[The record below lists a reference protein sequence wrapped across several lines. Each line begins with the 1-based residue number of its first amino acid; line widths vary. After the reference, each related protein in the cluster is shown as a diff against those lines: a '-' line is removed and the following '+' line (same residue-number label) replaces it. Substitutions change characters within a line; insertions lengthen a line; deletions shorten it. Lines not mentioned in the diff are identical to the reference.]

1 MRGVPRNAPYDVPFL
16 GIMVWQGK
24 RVQNGT
30 VLRPSAPYHLGM
42 TVKELTLQQ
51 LLSVSCSTCGAAPGE
66 QCVLHYGGV
75 RFAPHP
81 TRKFDQIRN
90 ERLCGLIAMEQGEIA
105 KLKMAA
111 RLKKNARSLG
121 LLSNL

>member
-1 MRGVPRNAPYDVPFL
+1 VNPNAEAAIGGMVDRG
-16 GIMVWQGK
+16 IQI
-24 RVQNGT
+24 VQNGT

-51 LLSVSCSTCGAAPGE
+51 LLSVYCSTCGAAPGE

-81 TRKFDQIRN
+81 TRKFDRIRN
-90 ERLCGLIAMEQGEIA
+90 ERLSGSIAIGTRGNRQAQNGSAIEKECT
-105 KLKMAA
+105 
-111 RLKKNARSLG
+111 
-121 LLSNL
+121 